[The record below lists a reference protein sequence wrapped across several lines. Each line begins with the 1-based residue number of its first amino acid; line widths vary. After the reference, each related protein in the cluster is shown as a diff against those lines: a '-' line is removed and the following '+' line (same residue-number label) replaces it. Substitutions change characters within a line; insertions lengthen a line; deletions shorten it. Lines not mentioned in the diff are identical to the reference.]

1 LQGNKEMMMVPK
13 QSLDLTGKVALVT
26 GGAVGIGK
34 ASVLALG
41 RAGAFIGVHYYSSK
55 SAAEALLAELK
66 AENINAMLLHGD
78 LTDEDDA
85 NGVVDS
91 LAAEAGRLDILVN
104 NSGGLVK
111 RAKIEDC
118 PLDVWR
124 KSLDINST
132 SAFLVTRR
140 AIPYLRATGSGRIV
154 NLLSLSVQTGGANGA
169 GAYAAGKGALMVFT
183 HTLAKELAPHVRTN
197 SIMPGTVETQHHEIH
212 STEEMLEAYR
222 KQTPLGRNTMA
233 EEVASSVLFLASD
246 MSSHINGALI
256 DISGGRFLR

>member
-1 LQGNKEMMMVPK
+1 LHGNKEMMMVPK

-66 AENINAMLLHGD
+66 AEHINAMLLHGD
-78 LTDEDDA
+78 LTEETDA
-85 NGVVDS
+85 NRVVDS
-91 LAAEAGRLDILVN
+91 LVAEAGRLDILVN

-140 AIPYLRATGSGRIV
+140 AIPHLRATGSGRIV

>member
-1 LQGNKEMMMVPK
+1 MIPEQT
-13 QSLDLTGKVALVT
+13 LDLSGKVALVT

-34 ASVLALG
+34 ASVEALAK
-41 RAGAFIGVHYYSSK
+41 AGAFVGIHYHSSK
-55 SAAEALLAELK
+55 DAAEVLFKQLQASNLK
-66 AENINAMLLHGD
+66 AMLLPGD
-78 LTDEDDA
+78 LTNEDEA
-85 NGVVDS
+85 KQVISRLVS
-91 LAAEAGRLDILVN
+91 EAGRLDILVN

-111 RAKIEDC
+111 RAKIEEC
-118 PLDVWR
+118 SVEVWR
-124 KSLDINST
+124 RTLDLNST
-132 SAFLVTRR
+132 SAFLITKQ
-140 AIPYLRATGSGRIV
+140 AIPHLRATGSGRII

-212 STEEMLEAYR
+212 STPEMLENYR

>member
-1 LQGNKEMMMVPK
+1 MIPEQT
-13 QSLDLTGKVALVT
+13 LDLSGKVALVT

-34 ASVLALG
+34 ASVEVLAK
-41 RAGAFIGVHYYSSK
+41 AGAFVGIHYHSSK
-55 SAAEALLAELK
+55 DAAEALLKQLQASNLK
-66 AENINAMLLHGD
+66 AMLLPGD
-78 LTDEDDA
+78 LTNEDEA
-85 NGVVDS
+85 KEVISRLVS
-91 LAAEAGRLDILVN
+91 EAGRLDILVN

-111 RAKIEDC
+111 RAKIEEC
-118 PLDVWR
+118 SVEVWR
-124 KSLDINST
+124 RSLDLNST
-132 SAFLVTRR
+132 SAFLITKH
-140 AIPYLRATGSGRIV
+140 AIPHLRATGSGRII

-212 STEEMLEAYR
+212 STPEMLENYR

>member
-1 LQGNKEMMMVPK
+1 MIPK
-13 QSLDLTGKVALVT
+13 QTMDLTGKVALVT

-41 RAGAFIGVHYYSSK
+41 RAGAFVGVHYYSSK
-55 SAAEALLAELK
+55 DAAEALMAELQ
-66 AENINAMLLHGD
+66 AENIKAVLLQGD
-78 LTDEDDA
+78 LTVEDDA
-85 NGVVDS
+85 KRVIANL
-91 LAAEAGRLDILVN
+91 LAAGGRLDILVN

-111 RAKIEDC
+111 RAKIEEC
-118 PLDVWR
+118 TVEVWR

-132 SAFLVTRR
+132 SAFLITKH
-140 AIPYLRATGSGRIV
+140 AIPHLRATGSGRII

-212 STEEMLEAYR
+212 STPEMLEAYR